1 MRARMATGGAI
12 CRWVGGRRADGACL
26 AVHDRAS
33 SPILSASLADMGPKA
48 HGRILFWEGASLWI
62 LSAPPGQ
69 KYPKTDPHSHH
80 VVQVTVALTGRIH
93 FDGEGER
100 ASGGAIGIAPNSR
113 HAFEGTGLVAHLF
126 VASDGKEGR
135 QIARRLF
142 SNGPIA
148 SIPARLLGDL
158 PARLKATFE
167 NPRHTDDDLRALGR
181 SLIAR
186 LAGEGARADAP
197 DARIGKW
204 IAWVAPRL
212 DEAVSLTDA
221 ATFIGLSPGRA
232 RHLFVQQTGLPFRT
246 YLLWLR
252 LMRAV
257 EMYAGRASLTAA
269 AHGAGFADSAHL
281 SRTFRRMFG
290 IVATSLRVS

>member
-1 MRARMATGGAI
+1 
-12 CRWVGGRRADGACL
+12 
-26 AVHDRAS
+26 
-33 SPILSASLADMGPKA
+33 MGTKA

-62 LSAPPGQ
+62 LRAPPGQ
-69 KYPKTDPHSHH
+69 KYPKTDLHCHH
-80 VVQVTVALTGRIH
+80 VVQVTLALTGRID
-93 FDGEGER
+93 FDGEAGR
-100 ASGGAIGIAPNSR
+100 RVSGGAIAIAPDSL

-126 VASDGKEGR
+126 VACDGKAGR
-135 QIARRLF
+135 QIARGLF

-148 SIPARLLGDL
+148 SIPSRLLGDL
-158 PARLKATFE
+158 PAQLKASFE
-167 NPRHTDDDLRALGR
+167 DPRHTDDDLRALGR

-186 LAGEGARADAP
+186 LAGQGVHAEAP
-197 DARIGKW
+197 DPRIVNL

-212 DEAVSLTDA
+212 DAAISLSDA
-221 ATFIGLSPGRA
+221 AKFVALSPGRA

-257 EMYAGRASLTAA
+257 EIYVRRESLTEA

-290 IVATSLRVS
+290 IAAASLRVS